1 MPLKFDEISKVYL
14 KLLTSVKKTFCHIF
28 VAFLEY
34 MNFTALHYAVILV
47 QQSVLYALF
56 ALLCFLFATLKDF
69 AVLLHQKR
77 DQMSSS

>member
-1 MPLKFDEISKVYL
+1 MTKSLNLTLVINLLISNKFWRFRQI
-14 KLLTSVKKTFCHIF
+14 LL
-28 VAFLEY
+28 AFSEY

-77 DQMSSS
+77 DQ